1 MKRSAIKITI
11 FYLVFGS
18 LWILVTNNIE
28 VPHYIDFKTFLNY
41 KGLFFIFFTS
51 LVLYILLSRAEM
63 MNKRIVKNL
72 RESVHLKTF
81 AEQSLRE
88 ERNILRAIIDNIPDF
103 IYVKD
108 ANNNQILSN
117 KALWELLGSTSEE
130 QTLGRNV
137 DQFLRPDMAQS
148 FEDEDKKIM
157 DNKVAFVNNQRTFYH
172 KDGGSQLLLVTRVP
186 ILDDR
191 GNCTGLVGIS
201 KDITEIQRKFNRDQ
215 LVQKVIHNFSSF
227 ENLDDGLQSAI
238 EIIANVFRFEI
249 AEAWMADDTLET
261 ISLKAKWSER
271 AENYFTERRTKMPF
285 GDGIMGLTCKIG
297 ETKVWRDI
305 QNNPNLLEKDFAKQQ
320 NLNDAVLIPI
330 KYQGAINAM
339 LVFLTTSF
347 KDDENEV
354 FDLLQEISGQLGF
367 HIDKKKSELKLKEF
381 NDQINAILE
390 NINDGFTS
398 FDEHWK
404 ITYWNKAAETIFSIP
419 REKMVGQNLLEIVSE
434 QDDYRFLKVYRQV
447 FKSQKAAHFEQ
458 PIPSRGLY
466 LAISVYPTKEGL
478 SVFFKDITE
487 VKTLDAERRKRMNE
501 LNSKNAELEHFAYI
515 ASHDLQEP
523 LRMVTSFLTQIE
535 RKYND
540 LLDDKGRQY
549 IHFAVDGAV
558 RMRKII
564 LDLLEYSRAGKE
576 AFEDEM
582 TDVSDIINS
591 IINLNSTLFE
601 ENNVQLTSDEL
612 PVIIAKKPMIRQLF
626 QNIIINAIRYS
637 RAGIPSEIHISYKEF
652 QDNHQFSIKD
662 NGIGIAEEYFN
673 KIFILFQRLHSERN
687 IGGTGLGLA
696 ISKKIVEAHEGQIWV
711 ESEVDKGT
719 TFYFTIKK

>member
-28 VPHYIDFKTFLNY
+28 VPHYIDFITFLNY

-601 ENNVQLTSDEL
+601 ENNVQLTTDEL

>member
-11 FYLVFGS
+11 IYLVFGVV
-18 LWILVTNNIE
+18 WILVTNNIE
-28 VPHYIDFKTFLNY
+28 LPHYIDFKTFLNY
-41 KGLFFIFFTS
+41 KGLFFVFFTS
-51 LVLYILLSRAEM
+51 LVLYISLNKAELI
-63 MNKRIVKNL
+63 NKRIVKNL
-72 RESVHLKTF
+72 RESVHLKTI

-88 ERNILRAIIDNIPDF
+88 ERNILRAIIDNIPDL

-117 KALWELLGSTSEE
+117 KALWELLGSNSEE

-137 DQFLRPDMAQS
+137 DQFLRPDVAQS
-148 FEDEDKKIM
+148 YEDQDTKIM
-157 DNKVAFVNNQRTFYH
+157 EKKVPMINSQQTFHH

-186 ILDDR
+186 LLDDR

-238 EIIANVFRFEI
+238 EIIANAFRFEI
-249 AEAWMADDTLET
+249 AEAWIADDTLET

-271 AENYFTERRTKMPF
+271 EENYFADHRTKLPV
-285 GDGIMGLTCKIG
+285 GEGLIGVTCQIG
-297 ETKVWRDI
+297 ETKVWRNI
-305 QNNPNLLEKDFAKQQ
+305 QNNPNLLQKEFAKQQ
-320 NLNDAVLIPI
+320 NLNDAILIPI

-339 LVFLTTSF
+339 LVFLTASF
-347 KDDENEV
+347 VDDETEV
-354 FDLLQEISGQLGF
+354 VDLLQEISGQLGF

-404 ITYWNKAAETIFSIP
+404 ITYWNKAAESIFSIP
-419 REKMVGQNLLEIVSE
+419 REKMVGKNLLEIVSE
-434 QDDYRFLKVYRQV
+434 HDDYRFLKVYRQV
-447 FKSQKAAHFEQ
+447 FDSQKPAHFEQ
-458 PIPSRGLY
+458 LIPTRNLS
-466 LAISVYPTKEGL
+466 LAISVYPSKEGL

-487 VKTLDAERRKRMNE
+487 IKNLDAERRKRMNE

-576 AFEDEM
+576 AFDDEKV
-582 TDVSDIINS
+582 DVAEIINS

-601 ENNVQLTSDEL
+601 ENNVQLTTDEL
-612 PVIIAKKPMIRQLF
+612 PAIIAKKPMIRQLF

-637 RAGIPSEIHISYKEF
+637 RAGIPPEIHISYKEF
-652 QDNHQFSIKD
+652 PEKHQFSIKD
-662 NGIGIAEEYFN
+662 NGMGIAEEFFN
-673 KIFILFQRLHSERN
+673 KIFILFQRLHNERN

>member
-601 ENNVQLTSDEL
+601 ENNVQLTTDEL

>member
-28 VPHYIDFKTFLNY
+28 VPHYIDFITFLNY

>member
-117 KALWELLGSTSEE
+117 KALWELLGYTSEE

-601 ENNVQLTSDEL
+601 ENNVQLTTDEL